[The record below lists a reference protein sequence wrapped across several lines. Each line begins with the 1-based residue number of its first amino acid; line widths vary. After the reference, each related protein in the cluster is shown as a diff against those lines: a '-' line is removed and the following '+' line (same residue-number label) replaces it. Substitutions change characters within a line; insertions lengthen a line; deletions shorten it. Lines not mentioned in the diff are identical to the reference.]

1 MSATAVTKTQY
12 RVRNWRAYNESLV
25 QRGNLTVWV
34 SEDIVAQWNYQGPPQ
49 RGAQFVYSDTAIECA
64 LTLREWYKLPL
75 RATEGCMCSVMALLA
90 PGVQVPDYSTFSKR
104 AKTLKIQLP
113 RLARSET
120 PSEGV
125 HLVVDSSGLKMYGEG
140 EWKVRQHGAAHRRGW
155 RKLHLAIDAHSQ
167 MIEAALLTEA
177 TVADAD
183 AVAPLLAQI
192 PTPLAAV
199 GADGAYDKRKVYTVV
214 TAHSPTAQCLIP
226 PRRNAKIQQ
235 HGNCAQPPL
244 QRDEH
249 LRRIRQV
256 GRAKW
261 KKECGY
267 HRRSLAETAMFRCK
281 TLFGPALSN
290 RTLETQATQVG
301 LRCRALN
308 IVTQLG
314 MPDSY
319 PVT

>member
-1 MSATAVTKTQY
+1 MSTTPAKKTQY
-12 RVRNWRAYNESLV
+12 RIRNWRAYNESLV
-25 QRGNLTVWV
+25 QRGSLTVWV
-34 SEDIVAQWNYQGPPQ
+34 TDDIVAQWNYQGPPQ

-64 LTLREWYKLPL
+64 LTLRELFKLPL
-75 RATEGCMCSVMALLA
+75 RATEGFMRSVLALVA
-90 PGVQVPDYSTFSKR
+90 PDLQVPDYSTFSKR

-113 RLARSET
+113 RLTRDEAA
-120 PSEGV
+120 EGI
-125 HLVVDSSGLKMYGEG
+125 HLVIDTSGLKIYGEG
-140 EWKVRQHGAAHRRGW
+140 EWKVRQHGKSYRRGW
-155 RKLHLAIDAHSQ
+155 RKLHLAIDTASQ

-192 PTPLAAV
+192 PTPLEAV
-199 GADGAYDKRKVYTVV
+199 GGDGAYDKRKVYTAV
-214 TAHSPTAQCLIP
+214 ADHSPTARCLIP
-226 PRRNAKIQQ
+226 PRCDAKIQQ

-249 LRRIRQV
+249 LRRIRKV

-267 HRRSLAETAMFRCK
+267 HQRSLAETAMFRFK

-308 IVTQLG
+308 IMTQLG

-319 PVT
+319 PLT